1 MSGGYR
7 RLALGLLVCLLAAT
21 ALASCS
27 AGNQAVIS
35 AEMSDFKF
43 TPSSWEV
50 PAGTK
55 VTISLT
61 NDGAVTHAWTLMEG
75 GYIAKAPFSQDDAKH
90 ELQSFTV
97 AAGQSQTFEF
107 TSPSSPGNYQVVC
120 SEPGHLDAGMKGT
133 LIVK

>member
-1 MSGGYR
+1 MSGRFR
-7 RLALGLLVCLLAAT
+7 RLALVLVTCLLTAM
-21 ALASCS
+21 ALAACG
-27 AGNQAVIS
+27 AGNLAVIS

-61 NDGAVTHAWTLMEG
+61 NDGAVTHSWTLMEA
-75 GYIAKAPFSQDDAKH
+75 GYTAQAPFSQDDAKH
-90 ELQSFTV
+90 ELQTFTV
-97 AAGQSQTFEF
+97 KPGQSDSFEF

-120 SEPGHLDAGMKGT
+120 SQPGHLDAGMKGT

>member
-1 MSGGYR
+1 MGGRYR
-7 RLALGLLVCLLAAT
+7 SWALGLIMCLLSAMALT
-21 ALASCS
+21 ACS

-55 VTISLT
+55 VTLSLT
-61 NDGAVTHAWTLMEG
+61 NSGAVTHSWTLMEG

-97 AAGQSQTFEF
+97 KPGQSDTFEF

-120 SEPGHLDAGMKGT
+120 SQPGHLDAGMKGT